1 LSNKEGRVEKWVK
14 VYAQLPF
21 DNIEH
26 FMSEF
31 NSIKNDI
38 ETRLKIK
45 LDIDRNNSLVT
56 IEPISNETSPADMMK
71 AKDVIQA
78 ISIGFSKEDI
88 IDLLDEDSVLLI
100 IDIKSKVGD
109 SANHIKR
116 VMGRII
122 GEDGRAKKTIEE
134 ITGTIIHVGN
144 NMVGIIGDYDRA
156 IIAQHGIDLLIEG
169 KMHSTVYKRLESM
182 MRDVR
187 KRDLTSIWQKRDLK

>member
-1 LSNKEGRVEKWVK
+1 MSNREGRVEKWVK
-14 VYAQLPF
+14 VYAQYPF
-21 DNIEH
+21 DNKEQ
-26 FMSEF
+26 FLNEF
-31 NSIKNDI
+31 NKIKNDI
-38 ETRLKIK
+38 ETRLKVK
-45 LDIDRNNSLVT
+45 LDIDKNNSLII
-56 IEPISNETSPADMMK
+56 IEPISNETSPADMIK
-71 AKDVIQA
+71 AKDIIQA
-78 ISIGFSKEDI
+78 IGIGFSKEDI
-88 IDLLDEDSVLLI
+88 LDLFDEDSVLLVTN
-100 IDIKSKVGD
+100 IKSKVGD

-182 MRDVR
+182 MREVR